1 MDCNSEEPDR
11 ETTDTDRHA
20 ELFSSVFG
28 DTGSED
34 DGDDDDVFGSEDEG
48 LSEERESRRSH
59 QWVKVN
65 AVEGLWH
72 CSQFLSAQ
80 QQDSLTKAIAAGQPE
95 AICVDAHRIV
105 CFREVE
111 SLDSEGWFSHPQHNQ
126 VRDDKLCRNKVGC
139 ARDSCGDLDVG
150 PVASLLPVPS
160 IRAYRSGTDFK
171 QSREEI
177 EGSLAPLPRQILERE
192 PLFDQMI
199 ANSYQPGEGI
209 RAHVDLMRFEDGI
222 AIVSLLSTCIM
233 TFALL
238 RDSAPSPEEVSTSE
252 QLEIDL
258 PVHGTANPSPCL
270 SLREQQLQQQEVSF
284 VRERDKSGLAKK
296 VDLLLKPGDL
306 IVTYGPARYLWTHEI
321 DRSKDEQVWLG
332 QKIEQ
337 QQRISVTLRKLCPER
352 DTD

>member
-1 MDCNSEEPDR
+1 MTNPHIIYHPAHDAAQAMR
-11 ETTDTDRHA
+11 
-20 ELFSSVFG
+20 FG
-28 DTGSED
+28 DLPEWAHD
-34 DGDDDDVFGSEDEG
+34 LCG
-48 LSEERESRRSH
+48 LI
-59 QWVKVN
+59 
-65 AVEGLWH
+65 
-72 CSQFLSAQ
+72 CS
-80 QQDSLTKAIAAGQPE
+80 
-95 AICVDAHRIV
+95 
-105 CFREVE
+105 
-111 SLDSEGWFSHPQHNQ
+111 
-126 VRDDKLCRNKVGC
+126 
-139 ARDSCGDLDVG
+139 
-150 PVASLLPVPS
+150 S

-199 ANSYQPGEGI
+199 ANSYQPGEVRYRRTVCSTMDMLLCIFQNLLTLCALQGI

>member
-1 MDCNSEEPDR
+1 MECNSEEPDW

-28 DTGSED
+28 DTDSD
-34 DGDDDDVFGSEDEG
+34 DDDDDVFGSEDE
-48 LSEERESRRSH
+48 LAEEWESNRSH
-59 QWVKVN
+59 QWLKVDG
-65 AVEGLWH
+65 VEGLWH

-80 QQDSLTKAIAAGQPE
+80 QQDSLTKAIAA
-95 AICVDAHRIV
+95 
-105 CFREVE
+105 
-111 SLDSEGWFSHPQHNQ
+111 EGWLSHPQQNQ
-126 VRDDKLCRNKVGC
+126 AMRF
-139 ARDSCGDLDVG
+139 GDLPEWAHDLCG
-150 PVASLLPVPS
+150 LICSS
-160 IRAYRSGTDFK
+160 IRAYRSGTEFQHSEGK
-171 QSREEI
+171 I
-177 EGSLAPLPRQILERE
+177 EGTVAPLPRQILERE

-238 RDSAPSPEEVSTSE
+238 GDSAHISEEVNMSE

-258 PVHGTANPSPCL
+258 PVDGISHSSPCL
-270 SLREQQLQQQEVSF
+270 SLSEQRQQEKVSF
-284 VRERDKSGLAKK
+284 VRERDKRSGLAKK

-306 IVTYGPARYLWTHEI
+306 IVIYGPARYLWTHEI